1 MSLAARRE
9 RIKADLAAIA
19 GAVTYRQLADQLK
32 LAIADAQTE
41 GLAEVSVQ
49 SATGTTVTYPSINV
63 ALLALKELE
72 QMAGEEAGGI
82 FAVGVRLK

>member
-1 MSLAARRE
+1 
-9 RIKADLAAIA
+9 
-19 GAVTYRQLADQLK
+19 
-32 LAIADAQTE
+32 
-41 GLAEVSVQ
+41 
-49 SATGTTVTYPSINV
+49 VTYPSINV